1 MRDVEATSEATPINN
16 RVACVFYI
24 LQDVYSIYGS
34 IMVPVHLL
42 RSVRA
47 LGARSYSEALAAA
60 VSSPSTQN
68 VRVSDDIKPFS
79 EIPGPKQ
86 LPIIRNLLDFKRNS
100 TRLIEFLEECYKE
113 YGEIFKLEVPG

>member
-1 MRDVEATSEATPINN
+1 M
-16 RVACVFYI
+16 
-24 LQDVYSIYGS
+24 LS

-47 LGARSYSEALAAA
+47 LGTRFYSETLAAA
-60 VSSPSTQN
+60 VSPPTTQN
-68 VRVSDDIKPFS
+68 VPVLDEIKPFS

-86 LPIIRNLLDFKRNS
+86 LPLIRNLLDFKRNS
-100 TRLIEFLEECYKE
+100 TRLIEFLEECYNE